1 MSSDNLTALLADFR
15 AGDRSAVDAVLP
27 LVYNELETM
36 ARQRLRRERD
46 GHTLDTAALVHEAY
60 LKLVDQTRA
69 DWQSRSHFLGVAS
82 VAMRRILVNYA
93 RDRRAAKRGGDEV
106 AGTLHDDA
114 VGRVARSEDLLALD
128 EALDRLAA
136 LDERS
141 ARVVEM
147 WFFGGL
153 EQREIAGVLGVSE
166 KTVRRD
172 WQAAKAWLS
181 HALRADASND
191 ANTSS
196 DANASTDSGGG

>member
-1 MSSDNLTALLADFR
+1 MASADLTALLGDFQ
-15 AGDRSAVDAVLP
+15 AGDRAAVDAVLP
-27 LVYNELETM
+27 LVYDQLKAM
-36 ARQRLRRERD
+36 ARNRLRHERA

-69 DWQSRSHFLGVAS
+69 DWQSRAHFLGVAS

-93 RDRRAAKRGGDEV
+93 RDRRAAKRGGGDV

-114 VGRVARSEDLLALD
+114 VGQVARSEDLLALD
-128 EALDRLAA
+128 EALDRLAG
-136 LDERS
+136 LNERS

-181 HALRADASND
+181 HALRADAPN
-191 ANTSS
+191 
-196 DANASTDSGGG
+196 DANASNDLGGG